1 MADLSSVT
9 IAIGKSKRK
18 VKSKD
23 DCQDGSTPSEDT
35 IEASISQEI
44 QEHKTNV
51 GDITIDTQTKAYV
64 DAIICSTATAIM
76 ENTRQYMDQ
85 QLEIQKEWNER
96 CIETINQ
103 RFAQLE
109 QANLL
114 DSRNS
119 SNQASDNKPS
129 TRQQPNI
136 SRTHIMQ
143 ATSTEG
149 NMELQEGNFP
159 STPIIN
165 SLITRINLGDSQ
177 IGETG
182 SDDIKSVKYK
192 FTSRRFPALSY
203 LSLKP
208 LSDVQG
214 ITNKEA
220 IITRVPQFDLIFKY
234 LDQIFDQIQIQI

>member
-1 MADLSSVT
+1 M
-9 IAIGKSKRK
+9 
-18 VKSKD
+18 
-23 DCQDGSTPSEDT
+23 
-35 IEASISQEI
+35 
-44 QEHKTNV
+44 
-51 GDITIDTQTKAYV
+51 
-64 DAIICSTATAIM
+64 
-76 ENTRQYMDQ
+76 
-85 QLEIQKEWNER
+85 NER

-119 SNQASDNKPS
+119 SNQASDNEPS

-149 NMELQEGNFP
+149 NMEPQEGNFP

-165 SLITRINLGDSQ
+165 SLITRINSGDSQ
-177 IGETG
+177 IGEAG

-208 LSDVQG
+208 LSDIQG

-220 IITRVPQFDLIFKY
+220 IITEHIRRCYNEV
-234 LDQIFDQIQIQI
+234 

>member
-1 MADLSSVT
+1 M
-9 IAIGKSKRK
+9 SKRK
-18 VKSKD
+18 AKSKD

-35 IEASISQEI
+35 IEA
-44 QEHKTNV
+44 N
-51 GDITIDTQTKAYV
+51 
-64 DAIICSTATAIM
+64 AIIRSTATEIM

-119 SNQASDNKPS
+119 SNQASDNEPS
-129 TRQQPNI
+129 TRQLPNI
-136 SRTHIMQ
+136 SRTHIIQ

-149 NMELQEGNFP
+149 NMEPQEGNFP

-165 SLITRINLGDSQ
+165 SLITRINSGDSQ
-177 IGETG
+177 IGEAG

-220 IITRVPQFDLIFKY
+220 IITE
-234 LDQIFDQIQIQI
+234 QIHR